1 MGLYLSGHPIDR
13 YSEELSA
20 FVSCRL
26 NNISSGKRRI
36 AGLVSSIRTLNTR
49 RGKMAI
55 ISLDDSSAR
64 IEVVI
69 YREVF
74 ERYVEK
80 LFVDNIVVMETKC
93 GEDRYSGEFRIEAT
107 EVMSIDDARNKLAT
121 GLSLLIKGSNTDAE
135 LLNELYKIIGM
146 HTVGE
151 IPVFVDYEVNKDLA
165 RLRLPE
171 TCDVYLSD
179 NLIDNLATSLG
190 DDRVKLEYSD
200 DSSYRKN

>member
-1 MGLYLSGHPIDR
+1 M
-13 YSEELSA
+13 
-20 FVSCRL
+20 C
-26 NNISSGKRRI
+26 
-36 AGLVSSIRTLNTR
+36 IRD
-49 RGKMAI
+49 M
-55 ISLDDSSAR
+55 
-64 IEVVI
+64 
-69 YREVF
+69 
-74 ERYVEK
+74 
-80 LFVDNIVVMETKC
+80 TKC
-93 GEDRYSGEFRIEAT
+93 GEDRYSGEFRIEAS
-107 EVMSIDDARNKLAT
+107 EVMSVDDARNKLAT

-151 IPVFVDYEVNKDLA
+151 IPVFVDYEVNRDLA

-200 DSSYRKN
+200 DRSYREN